1 MMFEVFTDYVEF
13 YFVVYKPA
21 FGITCNF
28 LFVSA
33 FVHFWLLL
41 FSSYQE
47 QNPIRADL
55 KKKKKVKLNL
65 SINICFDCLARFI
78 HKT

>member
-1 MMFEVFTDYVEF
+1 MMLEVFTDYVEF

-33 FVHFWLLL
+33 FVHFWLLI

-55 KKKKKVKLNL
+55 KKKKKWN
-65 SINICFDCLARFI
+65 
-78 HKT
+78 